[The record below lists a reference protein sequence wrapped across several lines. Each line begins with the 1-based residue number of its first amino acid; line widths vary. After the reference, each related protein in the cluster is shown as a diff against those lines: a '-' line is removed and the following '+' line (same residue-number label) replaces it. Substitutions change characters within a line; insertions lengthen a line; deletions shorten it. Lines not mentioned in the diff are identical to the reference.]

1 MELSSLAH
9 EWTRILAPRTGDVRS
24 ELVHEAAEFL
34 GIPVADAW
42 QRLSGAGDR
51 FREEW
56 LRTVAA
62 ADRLDPATLTRF
74 YNQSDTE
81 LFELTEWHASDQIHY
96 RTLIVRDFAARRLG
110 RSFLDYGSGI
120 GNDALVLAAA
130 GFEITLADI
139 SECLL
144 AFATWRCRRRGF
156 AVRTIDLRR
165 EQLPPDAFDLV
176 LCLDV
181 LEHIPRPL
189 DVVRSIHAS
198 LRDSGILVVHAPF
211 GDDPVHPM
219 HVVHRDVVTPRMRS
233 LGFRTV
239 NCRFPSF
246 ICAPQS
252 YEKRAVPAVKRAG
265 YYVNDI
271 WLNRARARLA
281 ALYRRTFRRPAPT
294 PSRDGRAV
302 ASSLPPPHQ
311 QAAK

>member
-9 EWTRILAPRTGDVRS
+9 EWTRVLAPRTGDVRS

-42 QRLSGAGDR
+42 QRLSGAGER

-56 LRTVAA
+56 LRTVAIG
-62 ADRLDPATLTRF
+62 DPSDPATLARF

-81 LFELTEWHASDQIHY
+81 LFELIEWHATDQIHY
-96 RTLIVRDFAARRLG
+96 RTLILRDFAAVRPGRR
-110 RSFLDYGSGI
+110 SLDYGSGI

-144 AFATWRCRRRGF
+144 AFAAWRCRRRGF

-165 EQLPPDAFDLV
+165 ERPPSDAFDLV
-176 LCLDV
+176 LCFDV

-189 DVVRSIHAS
+189 DVVRNIRAS
-198 LRDSGILVVHAPF
+198 LGEGGVLVVHAPF

-233 LGFRTV
+233 LGFRTID
-239 NCRFPSF
+239 CRFPSF
-246 ICAPQS
+246 ICAPHS
-252 YEKRAVPAVKRAG
+252 YEKRAVPVVKRAC

-281 ALYRRTFRRPAPT
+281 ALYRRTFRPPRPSMA
-294 PSRDGRAV
+294 
-302 ASSLPPPHQ
+302 
-311 QAAK
+311 

>member
-9 EWTRILAPRTGDVRS
+9 EWTRILAPRTGDVRTD
-24 ELVHEAAEFL
+24 LVHEAAEFL

-42 QRLSGAGDR
+42 QRLSGACDR

-56 LRTVAA
+56 LRTVAV
-62 ADRLDPATLTRF
+62 ADPSDPATLTTF

-81 LFELTEWHASDQIHY
+81 LFELIEWHATDRIHY
-96 RTLIVRDFAARRLG
+96 RTLILRDFAAMRPGRRC
-110 RSFLDYGSGI
+110 LDYGSGI
-120 GNDALVLAAA
+120 GNDALVMAAA

-144 AFATWRCRRRGF
+144 AFAAWRCRRRGF

-165 EQLPPDAFDLV
+165 ERPPSDAFDLV
-176 LCLDV
+176 LCFDV

-189 DVVRSIHAS
+189 DVVRNIRAS
-198 LRDSGILVVHAPF
+198 LAEGGLLVVHAPF
-211 GDDPVHPM
+211 GDDPVRPM
-219 HVVHRDVVTPRMRS
+219 HVVHRDVVTPHMRA
-233 LGFRTV
+233 LGFRPV
-239 NCRFPSF
+239 VCRFPSSVYP
-246 ICAPQS
+246 PQF
-252 YEKRAVPAVKRAG
+252 YEKGAIPLVKRAG
-265 YYVNDI
+265 YYVKDI

-281 ALYRRTFRRPAPT
+281 ALYRRTFRRPVPT